1 MLDDFSFGVWIIY
14 GFWFKKIYIIQCRED
29 SVDKSFLANK
39 SWYIVDLPGYG

>member
-1 MLDDFSFGVWIIY
+1 MILVLECELFM
-14 GFWFKKIYIIQCRED
+14 GFDLKKNIYIIQCRED

>member
-1 MLDDFSFGVWIIY
+1 MILVLECELFM
-14 GFWFKKIYIIQCRED
+14 GFDLKKIYIIQCRED